1 MQPID
6 QLKNNPAFA
15 GINPLKMVFLEQIL
29 SEMQKQNKD
38 TLMPF
43 FLAVN
48 AKASQMG
55 IAFTD
60 EETRLIFSEMEKRL
74 EPEERKRFQMIQTMM
89 QSNGTAQKKQPEK

>member
-1 MQPID
+1 MFSMQSSMD

-15 GINPLKMVFLEQIL
+15 KISPLKMVFLEQIL
-29 SEMQKQNKD
+29 SEMQKQNKE

-60 EETRLIFSEMEKRL
+60 EETQLIFSEMEKRL
-74 EPEERKRFQMIQTMM
+74 EPEERKRFQMIQSMM
-89 QSNGTAQKKQPEK
+89 QNNTASQK

>member
-1 MQPID
+1 MQPD
-6 QLKNNPAFA
+6 EDLKKNPAFA
-15 GINPLKMVFLEQIL
+15 GISPLKVVFLEQIL
-29 SEMQKQNKD
+29 KEMQKQNKD

-60 EETRLIFSEMEKRL
+60 EETEMIFSEMEKRMG
-74 EPEERKRFQMIQTMM
+74 PEEKSRLRMIQGMM
-89 QSNGTAQKKQPEK
+89 KKGS